1 MQLRFGMAQW
11 QHPAWVAWLYSHQGA
26 SNRRLSEY
34 AKFFDT
40 VEVGSS
46 FYADLTQDQL
56 QVWFDQVPDNFRF
69 AFKLPQSITHRLGVS
84 DEGQV
89 VNSLTNFCEL
99 LRPFST
105 KLGPCMMQFPEEVSP
120 LYFSKIEALCRAWN
134 LPTSLSVEVRNQAFF
149 NKSEEETGFLRL
161 LSGNQHDRVIM
172 DSRPVF
178 STEAYCES
186 LLDAQKKKP
195 RVPCHPVATGQNPM
209 VRFIGHPDLPLN
221 DAYLDQWAKKLVQWL
236 QEGREP
242 YVFVHSSDN
251 VAAPLLAETLEQ
263 KIAALLPAY
272 APRLSLPSKPEQSL
286 LL

>member
-11 QHPAWVAWLYSHQGA
+11 QHPAWVAWLYTQQGA

-46 FYADLTQDQL
+46 FYADLTQEQL
-56 QVWFDQVPDNFRF
+56 QSWFDQVPDNFRF

-84 DEGQV
+84 DEAQV
-89 VNSLTNFCEL
+89 IDTLTQFCEL
-99 LRPFST
+99 LRPFSA

-120 LYFSKIEALCRAWN
+120 LHFAKIEALCQAWV

-149 NKSEEETGFLRL
+149 NKAEEEAELLRL
-161 LSGNQHDRVIM
+161 LANNRQNRVIM

-178 STEAYCES
+178 STPAYCDS

-195 RVPCHPVATGQNPM
+195 RVPCHPVATGQNPV

-221 DAYLDQWAKKLVQWL
+221 DVYLDQWVNKLVQWL

-251 VAAPLLAETLEQ
+251 VAAPLLAEALEQ
-263 KIAALLPAY
+263 KIAALLPVY
-272 APRLSLPSKPEQSL
+272 VPKLKLPNKPEQSL